1 MARVTLTLAEAI
13 PLMASMAQ
21 HVQRLEAGIRE
32 KAIVRFEKGESYTQD
47 CASVEADLAEISKAK
62 AGIRILKTKVS
73 EANRA
78 VTVEIGNGE
87 RVSLEYALLLV
98 KDMRREVEM
107 LRMLAALPDKPRA
120 VSSLYE
126 VAACDPEKMRKRA
139 DQLERRANRL
149 SVLIDKANM
158 ESLVEVDTGTEFDL
172 SPYMDLDDGN

>member
-62 AGIRILKTKVS
+62 AGWDS
-73 EANRA
+73 QD
-78 VTVEIGNGE
+78 
-87 RVSLEYALLLV
+87 RVSRRTVRYGRNRKRRAGFLGVRPAARQDV
-98 KDMRREVEM
+98 RREVEM

-120 VSSLYE
+120 LSSLYE
-126 VAACDPEKMRKRA
+126 VTACDPEKMRKRA